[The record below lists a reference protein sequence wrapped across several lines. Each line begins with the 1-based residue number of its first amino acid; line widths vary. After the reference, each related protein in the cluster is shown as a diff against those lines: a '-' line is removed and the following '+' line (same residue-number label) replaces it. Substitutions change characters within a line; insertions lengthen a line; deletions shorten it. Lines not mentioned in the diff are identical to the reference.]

1 MGLKTSPTVSTSSNR
16 FRDLVNK
23 SKDYSFL
30 LPAGLFLTVFLVYP
44 ILYNIYLSFRDVNI
58 SNLIQGTQRFVGL
71 ENYVTVLNDPLFSTA
86 LMNSI
91 IFTAATI
98 IFSTGIG
105 FAFALFFNKSFPGN
119 RWMRSVLLV
128 AWMTPIIIIGTIFQ
142 WMLSGENGI
151 INDLLI
157 KVGIFSEP
165 VYWLTNT
172 DTALGSIIATNIW
185 ISIPFSMVILLSGL
199 QGLPGSVYEA
209 AKIDGANRFQ
219 QFVHLTLPLMRPTV
233 LILLMLGVIFTFKVF
248 DLIYIMT
255 AGGPA
260 NSTQVIPFLAYELS
274 FTMYRF
280 GEGAALSNI
289 SFLIIAVIALIYLYL
304 IRKEEVMQ

>member
-1 MGLKTSPTVSTSSNR
+1 MGEKTSSTVSTSSKG
-16 FRDLVNK
+16 FRNIVNN
-23 SKDYSFL
+23 SIDYTFL
-30 LPAGLFLTVFLVYP
+30 LPAALFLTAFLVYP
-44 ILYNIYLSFRDVNI
+44 ITYNIYLSFRDVNI
-58 SNLIQGTQRFVGL
+58 GNLIHGEQPFVGL

-86 LMNSI
+86 LKNSI

-98 IFSTGIG
+98 IFSTAIG
-105 FAFALFFNKSFPGN
+105 FAFALFFNRSFPGN
-119 RWMRSVLLV
+119 RWMRSILLI
-128 AWMTPIIIIGTIFQ
+128 AWMTPIIIVGTIFQ
-142 WMLSGENGI
+142 WMLSGDNGI
-151 INDLLI
+151 INALLM
-157 KVGIFSEP
+157 KVGILSEP
-165 VYWLTNT
+165 VYWLTEKE
-172 DTALGSIIATNIW
+172 TALGSIIATNIW

-209 AKIDGANRFQ
+209 SKIDGANRFQ
-219 QFVHLTLPLMRPTV
+219 QFVYITLPLMRPTV

-260 NSTQVIPFLAYELS
+260 NATQVIPFLAYELS

-289 SFLIIAVIALIYLYL
+289 SFLIIAVIALLYLYL
-304 IRKEEVMQ
+304 IRKEDVMQ

>member
-1 MGLKTSPTVSTSSNR
+1 MGEKTSSTVSSSKG
-16 FRDLVNK
+16 FRNIVTN
-23 SKDYSFL
+23 SIDYTFL
-30 LPAGLFLTVFLVYP
+30 LPAALFLSAFLVYP
-44 ILYNIYLSFRDVNI
+44 ITYNIYLSFRDVNI
-58 SNLIQGTQRFVGL
+58 GNLIHGEQPFVGL

-86 LMNSI
+86 LKNSI

-98 IFSTGIG
+98 IFSTAIG
-105 FAFALFFNKSFPGN
+105 FAFALFFNRSFPGN
-119 RWMRSVLLV
+119 RWMRSILLI
-128 AWMTPIIIIGTIFQ
+128 AWMTPIIIVGTIFQ
-142 WMLSGENGI
+142 WMLSGDNGI
-151 INDLLI
+151 INALLM
-157 KVGIFSEP
+157 KVGILSEP
-165 VYWLTNT
+165 VYWLTEKE
-172 DTALGSIIATNIW
+172 TALGSIIATNIW

-219 QFVHLTLPLMRPTV
+219 QFVYITLPLMRPTV

-260 NSTQVIPFLAYELS
+260 NATQVIPFLAYELS

-289 SFLIIAVIALIYLYL
+289 SFLIIAVIALLYLYL
-304 IRKEEVMQ
+304 IRKEDVMQ